1 MADDTASGSAP
12 NSASGS
18 APGRASSKSSKKKR
32 TTSEPRLHGEMLAT
46 SLLAF
51 LKGCSAYG
59 YQLNQQLNESGL
71 PESDSGTVYRALR
84 QLETNGFVSSFW
96 DTSEQ
101 GPARRMYSLT
111 AAGDMFLRTW
121 LDALNRYQEVLTG
134 ALERFEAA
142 AQPPEESNTE
152 QDTS

>member
-1 MADDTASGSAP
+1 MADDTASDSAP
-12 NSASGS
+12 NS
-18 APGRASSKSSKKKR
+18 ASSKSSKKRR

-51 LKGCSAYG
+51 LKGCNAYG

-84 QLETNGFVSSFW
+84 QLETSGFVSSFW

-111 AAGDMFLRTW
+111 AAGDIFLRTW

-142 AQPPEESNTE
+142 THVQSPEDSNTE
-152 QDTS
+152 QDAS